1 MARSEVLYASALDN
15 ALPDDPV
22 ARYVAAAARLGEGLT
37 VAKERAG
44 DSSIVFPD
52 PYGTFFTPDGV
63 VAQVV
68 TLERELLMQTT

>member
-1 MARSEVLYASALDN
+1 MLYASALDN

-22 ARYVAAAARLGEGLT
+22 ARYVAAAARLGESLT
-37 VAKERAG
+37 VAEERAG
-44 DSSIVFPD
+44 DPAVVFPD
-52 PYGTFFTPDGV
+52 PFGTFFTPDGV